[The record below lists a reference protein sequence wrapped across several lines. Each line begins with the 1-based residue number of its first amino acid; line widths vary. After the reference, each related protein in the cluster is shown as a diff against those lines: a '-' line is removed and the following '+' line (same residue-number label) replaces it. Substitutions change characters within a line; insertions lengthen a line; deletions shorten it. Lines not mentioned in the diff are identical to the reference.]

1 MRNSKPILL
10 IEDDSADATMV
21 RRVFEDLNLT
31 NLLIHSNNDKDAL
44 DHLRSEGNT
53 KPFVILLDS
62 NMPKMNGSE
71 FLKVVKAD
79 DALKSIP
86 VVALTTCSDEQ
97 HIAEK
102 FELGVAGYVVK
113 PIDYKKFLEAIRVIH
128 MYWTSS
134 ELPNV
139 G

>member
-71 FLKVVKAD
+71 LLKVVKAD
-79 DALKSIP
+79 NVLKRAP
-86 VVALTTCSDEQ
+86 VVALATCRDEQ
-97 HIAEK
+97 HLSENSK
-102 FELGVAGYVVK
+102 LGVAGYIIK
-113 PIDYKKFLEAIRVIH
+113 PLDYKRFVEAIKVIH
-128 MYWTSS
+128 LY
-134 ELPNV
+134 
-139 G
+139 